1 MVNVV
6 ICDDDKELTKEYQN
20 YVSEMK
26 DKISQLTVYNSAQKL
41 YDDLNFF
48 GKSFDI
54 FLLDIEIGNNSGIDL
69 AKKIRENDKNAIII
83 FLTSYPQYAL
93 DTFQVVT
100 FDFLVKPVTKEKIQT
115 VLNKAIEYISLSKQN
130 FSFSFKKDRYSI
142 PFNKICYIQK
152 RGRKAYI
159 YTDKK
164 TYECNLNLKKI
175 WEKLEEKSFVSIG
188 NSCIVN
194 ISKIEEIQSEHVI
207 LENDKKLVVSRE
219 YRTALKKKHLEYY
232 REQM

>member
-1 MVNVV
+1 M
-6 ICDDDKELTKEYQN
+6 
-20 YVSEMK
+20 
-26 DKISQLTVYNSAQKL
+26 
-41 YDDLNFF
+41 
-48 GKSFDI
+48 
-54 FLLDIEIGNNSGIDL
+54 DIEIGDKSGIDL
-69 AKKIRENDKNAIII
+69 AKKIRENDKNTIII

-100 FDFLVKPVTKEKIQT
+100 FDFLVKPVTKEKMQT
-115 VLNKAIEYISLSKQN
+115 VLNKAIDYISLSKQN

-175 WEKLEEKSFVSIG
+175 WEKLEEKSFASIG

>member
-69 AKKIRENDKNAIII
+69 AKKIRENDKNA
-83 FLTSYPQYAL
+83 
-93 DTFQVVT
+93 
-100 FDFLVKPVTKEKIQT
+100 
-115 VLNKAIEYISLSKQN
+115 
-130 FSFSFKKDRYSI
+130 
-142 PFNKICYIQK
+142 
-152 RGRKAYI
+152 
-159 YTDKK
+159 
-164 TYECNLNLKKI
+164 
-175 WEKLEEKSFVSIG
+175 
-188 NSCIVN
+188 
-194 ISKIEEIQSEHVI
+194 
-207 LENDKKLVVSRE
+207 
-219 YRTALKKKHLEYY
+219 
-232 REQM
+232 

>member
-1 MVNVV
+1 MFNVV
-6 ICDDDKELTKEYQN
+6 ICDDDKKLTKEYRD

-26 DKISQLTVYNSAQKL
+26 DKIYQLTVYNSAQEL

-48 GKSFDI
+48 RKSFDI
-54 FLLDIEIGNNSGIDL
+54 FLLDIEIGDKSGIDL

-100 FDFLVKPVTKEKIQT
+100 FDFLVKPVTKEKMQT

-175 WEKLEEKSFVSIG
+175 WEKLEEKSFASIG